1 LAVSRS
7 LQRSAP
13 ASVDRGEGAPAM
25 RMIPSIPLAGGST
38 TVLKP
43 DGYHAMLLENA
54 REPAAAKALL
64 DFFTSPRAISILK
77 SKGLTPG

>member
-1 LAVSRS
+1 
-7 LQRSAP
+7 
-13 ASVDRGEGAPAM
+13 M

-43 DGYHAMLLENA
+43 DGYHVMLLENA